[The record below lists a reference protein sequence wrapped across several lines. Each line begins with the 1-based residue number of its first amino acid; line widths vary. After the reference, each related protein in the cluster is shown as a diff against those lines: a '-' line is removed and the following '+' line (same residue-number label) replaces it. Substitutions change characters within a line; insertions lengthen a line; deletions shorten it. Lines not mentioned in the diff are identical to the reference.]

1 MLLYIIVYYVYL
13 YPKNL
18 AEYLN
23 YLNPNFL
30 QRDVED
36 MLAIRSISGDVFNS
50 EADEL
55 MQETNM
61 KQVNIRGNVEFS
73 YFDKI

>member
-55 MQETNM
+55 IQETNM
-61 KQVNIRGNVEFS
+61 KQVNISGNVEFS
-73 YFDKI
+73 YFDKF

>member
-1 MLLYIIVYYVYL
+1 MLLYIIVYYVHL

-18 AEYLN
+18 SEYLN

-55 MQETNM
+55 IQETNM

-73 YFDKI
+73 YFDKF

>member
-61 KQVNIRGNVEFS
+61 KQVNISGNVEFS
-73 YFDKI
+73 YFDKF

>member
-1 MLLYIIVYYVYL
+1 MLLYVIVYYVYL

-30 QRDVED
+30 QRDIED
-36 MLAIRSISGDVFNS
+36 MLAIRSISGVVFNS

-55 MQETNM
+55 IQETNM
-61 KQVNIRGNVEFS
+61 KQVNISGNVEFS
-73 YFDKI
+73 YFDKF

>member
-30 QRDVED
+30 QRDIED

>member
-18 AEYLN
+18 AEHLN

-30 QRDVED
+30 QREVED

-61 KQVNIRGNVEFS
+61 KQVNISGNVEFS
-73 YFDKI
+73 YFDKF